1 MKQEFVKLSLENKE
15 GKRLRTV
22 VFNSEKAHVILRKD
36 LGRLELVED
45 LNPLKLKG
53 YDFVEFGEISKEQI
67 QNLNLDLGSLGRL
80 KNFSFLEEGQKAL
93 NDTDMRRNQ
102 EDRLWWTALAAT
114 LLLVLSFV
122 TFVSLRPIQTAK
134 MEEELRQEVVKI
146 VKNIPVTPQKARI
159 FANSSHN
166 QQQTVTKSGPSLKR
180 MGALGVLG
188 SLNASK
194 QRGGLNLG
202 AAQTSAGPGLGGG
215 TQGSGG
221 VQTGIYAKGLIAA
234 PVGAGGNLQGAGG
247 YGTKGKGGGQA
258 GYGTLSLV
266 GAQGASPVPLG
277 SEAVIDGGLDR
288 DAISAVIQ
296 RNLGQVRF
304 CYEQGL
310 QGTPSLQGR
319 VAVDFTIS
327 GQGTVIAAQ
336 IANSS
341 LNSKIVEECITMR
354 LKSWKFP
361 LPQGGVAVKVSY
373 PFVLQRAGQGAM

>member
-1 MKQEFVKLSLENKE
+1 MRQDFIKLSFENKE

-22 VFNSEKAHVILRKD
+22 VFNSEKAHIILRKD
-36 LGRLELVED
+36 SGRIELVED
-45 LNPLKLKG
+45 LGPLKQKKM
-53 YDFVEFGEISKEQI
+53 EFIELGEVQKKDIS
-67 QNLNLDLGSLGRL
+67 NLDLDLGNLGRL
-80 KNFSFLEEGQKAL
+80 RNFDFSDESSQAL
-93 NDTDMRRNQ
+93 RDAEMRSDK
-102 EDRLWWTALAAT
+102 EDRLWWMALFAT
-114 LLLVLSFV
+114 ILLVMSFV
-122 TFVSLRPIQTAK
+122 IFISLRPVQTEKLEA
-134 MEEELRQEVVKI
+134 ELREEVVKI

-159 FANSSHN
+159 VPNSSSN
-166 QQQTVTKSGPSLKR
+166 QQQAVTKSGPSLKR

-221 VQTGIYAKGLIAA
+221 VQTGIYAKGIIAA

-258 GYGTLSLV
+258 GYGTTSLV

-277 SEAVIDGGLDR
+277 SEAVIEGGLDR
-288 DAISAVIQ
+288 DAIAAVIQ

-327 GQGTVIAAQ
+327 AQGTVNAAQ
-336 IANSS
+336 IASSS
-341 LNSKIVEECITMR
+341 LNSKIVEDCIAMR

-361 LPQGGVAVKVSY
+361 LPQGGVSVKVSY

>member
-1 MKQEFVKLSLENKE
+1 MRQDFVKLSLENKE

-45 LNPLKLKG
+45 LSPLKLRG
-53 YDFVEFGEISKEQI
+53 YDFIELGEISRDEI
-67 QNLNLDLGSLGRL
+67 QSLDLDLGNLGRL
-80 KNFSFLEEGQKAL
+80 KNLNFIEQGQESLKDAE
-93 NDTDMRRNQ
+93 MRKNQ
-102 EDRLWWTALAAT
+102 EDRLWWMALVAT

-122 TFVSLRPIQTAK
+122 AFISLRPIQTEK
-134 MEEELRQEVVKI
+134 IEEELRQEVVKI
-146 VKNIPVTPQKARI
+146 VKSIPVTPQKARI
-159 FANSSHN
+159 VPNSNTN
-166 QQQTVTKSGPSLKR
+166 QQQAVAKSGPSLKR

-234 PVGAGGNLQGAGG
+234 PVGVGGNLQGAGG

-327 GQGTVIAAQ
+327 GQGTVSAAQ
-336 IANSS
+336 IASSS
-341 LNSKIVEECITMR
+341 LNSKIVEECIAMR

-361 LPQGGVAVKVSY
+361 LPQGGVSVKVSY